1 MPNFKYKAISASGER
16 IENTY
21 IAGSREE
28 VIEMIS
34 RNSYYPLSVEE
45 QQEGLKLNLDRY
57 KKVTGKDISI
67 FCRQFYTMLDAGSSI
82 NSSIHIL
89 AEQHPNQKLRE
100 ALAIVEEEIQ
110 KGETLS
116 DAMRNRKGIFPDLLI
131 SLIETGEVSGTL
143 DSILARMAGHYEK
156 EVKINNKIKNAMIY
170 PSALMIVSIT
180 IVAALLIFVM
190 PIFVTMFESS
200 GVELPFLTRMLL
212 AMSNG
217 LRSNFLV
224 ILIVLAIIIFGAR
237 YYLKTED
244 GILFLDRVKLKVP
257 IIRGLNEKTIAS
269 RFTRTLST
277 VISSG
282 ISVMQGLQIVSQVV
296 GNKVAE
302 EKLMKA
308 REALIRGE
316 GLYEPLKNT
325 KLFPPM
331 LYSMIKIGEESGALD
346 EILNKT
352 ADFYDEELDA
362 EIANFTAALEPI
374 MIVFMGLIIGIMI
387 ISIITPMFAMYNT
400 M

>member
-67 FCRQFYTMLDAGSSI
+67 FCRQFYTMLDAGASI
-82 NSSIHIL
+82 NNSIHIL
-89 AEQHPNQKLRE
+89 AEQHPNKRLRE
-100 ALAIVEEEIQ
+100 ALAMVEEEIQ

-143 DSILARMAGHYEK
+143 DSILERMSGHYEK
-156 EVKINNKIKNAMIY
+156 EVKINNKLKNAMIY

-212 AMSNG
+212 ALSNG

-224 ILIVLAIIIFGAR
+224 ISLVLAAVIFGIR
-237 YYLKTED
+237 YYLKTDE
-244 GILFLDRVKLKVP
+244 GILFLDRAKLKVP
-257 IIRGLNEKTIAS
+257 IVRGLNEKTIAS

-277 VISSG
+277 VIASG

-374 MIVFMGLIIGIMI
+374 MIVFMGVIIGIMI

>member
-1 MPNFKYKAISASGER
+1 MANYKYKAISASGER
-16 IENTY
+16 IESTY
-21 IAGSREE
+21 IAASREE

-34 RNSYYPLSVEE
+34 RNSYYPLSIEE
-45 QQEGLKLNLDRY
+45 QQEGIKLDFAKY
-57 KKVTGKDISI
+57 KKITGKDISI
-67 FCRQFYTMLDAGSSI
+67 FCRQFYTMLDAGVSI
-82 NSSIHIL
+82 NNSVHIL
-89 AEQHPNQKLRE
+89 SEQHPNPRLRE
-100 ALAIVEEEIQ
+100 ALFLVEEELR

-116 DAMRNRKGIFPDLLI
+116 QAMRNRKGSFPELLV
-131 SLIETGEVSGTL
+131 SLVETGEVSGTL
-143 DSILARMAGHYEK
+143 DSILERMSGHYEK

-170 PSALMIVSIT
+170 PSALMIISIT
-180 IVAALLIFVM
+180 IVAVLLIFVM

-217 LRSNFLV
+217 LRSNLLI
-224 ILIVLAIIIFGAR
+224 ILIVASLIIFVIR
-237 YYLKTED
+237 YYLKTEE
-244 GILFLDRVKLKVP
+244 GILFLDRLKLKVP

-277 VISSG
+277 IISSG
-282 ISVMQGLQIVSQVV
+282 ISVVEGMEIVSQVV
-296 GNKVAE
+296 GNKIAQ

-316 GLYEPLKNT
+316 GLYEPIKNT

-331 LYSMIKIGEESGALD
+331 LYSMIKIGEESGALE
-346 EILNKT
+346 EILSKT

-362 EIANFTAALEPI
+362 EIANFTAALEPV
-374 MIVFMGLIIGIMI
+374 MIVFMGVIIGIMI